1 MSAAALSRIF
11 LMRAIGRTTARRKR
25 AQATGI
31 REIANALGVSIG
43 TVDRALHDRPGISA
57 ETRASVLQTAKT
69 LAYRPNLAARYLSSR
84 KELRIAVA
92 LPRQI
97 ASFWNLVR
105 DGIQDA
111 ARPLETTGVKVLH
124 HSYPHLGEGEEEA
137 FERSLQEDIHGLVI
151 APGEP
156 DKLKPLMRR
165 AHDRGIA
172 VLCVNTDAPGT
183 ARLCAVAVDPVTS
196 GSLAGELLGGFLQ
209 GRGRVVL
216 VTGLRATT
224 DHALK
229 LEGFRKTVEETWPGL
244 EIAGVVEAHDDAKEA
259 YQKCREVLARSSEI
273 SGVYVATANSLPVL
287 RALEDEGRLG
297 QVTVITTDLFP
308 GLLPHIRSHR
318 VAATIHQRPWTQGRI
333 AFQALHRFLSEGV
346 APPPLIGLSPHVVM
360 RSNLKHFLHRVGS
373 GPEQDLPNGPNE
385 SLATEVS
392 LP

>member
-1 MSAAALSRIF
+1 MSPKK
-11 LMRAIGRTTARRKR
+11 GRSSAP
-25 AQATGI
+25 GI
-31 REIANALGVSIG
+31 REIANTLGISIG
-43 TVDRALHDRPGISA
+43 TVDRALHNRPGISA
-57 ETRASVLQTAKT
+57 ETRASVLRTAQT

-84 KELRIAVA
+84 KEIRIAVA

-111 ARPLETTGVKVLH
+111 ARPLETKGVKVLYRF
-124 HSYPHLGEGEEEA
+124 YPHLGEGEEEA
-137 FERSLQEDIHGLVI
+137 FERSLEEDIHGLVI

-156 DKLKPLMRR
+156 DKLQPLIRR
-165 AHDRGIA
+165 AHERGIG

-183 ARLCAVAVDPVTS
+183 ARLSTVAVDPVTS
-196 GSLAGELLGGFLQ
+196 GSLVGELMGRFLQ

-229 LEGFRKTVEETWPGL
+229 LEGFRKAVAETWPDL
-244 EIAGVVEAHDDAKEA
+244 EIAGVVEARDDAKEA
-259 YQKCREVLARSSEI
+259 YQKCRDVLARSSEV
-273 SGVYVATANSLPVL
+273 SGVYVTTANSLPVL
-287 RALEDEGRLG
+287 RALEDEGRSG

-308 GLLPHIRSHR
+308 ALLPHLRSHR

-346 APPPLIGLSPHVVM
+346 APLPFIGLSPHIVM
-360 RSNLKHFLHRVGS
+360 KSNLKHFLDRIGA
-373 GPEQDLPNGPNE
+373 GREKGGENGAPEGVATGAALP
-385 SLATEVS
+385 
-392 LP
+392 